1 MTVPRSKNRTPA
13 RKTKLKSA
21 ASHAASPGMAQ
32 SPDPFSSDNNAP
44 LKASMFRKTQNPV
57 YGLESFC
64 ISVEE
69 GVVPDEHIL
78 KWLRECFLLC
88 LEHHRLNRAT
98 KKNSLD
104 HIMGL
109 SSKPGGTP
117 AYKTALLAERNEM
130 LLLDIARLRSL
141 PMRLTTDEA
150 AEMAARRLADTR
162 DWNKSSWKLANI
174 GHDTLVKSYNRWPS
188 HLKLEER
195 LKDIVTG
202 KWGPDKIR
210 EYLRQYP
217 HDSLPPKLR
226 SLFAG
231 D

>member
-1 MTVPRSKNRTPA
+1 MTDPA
-13 RKTKLKSA
+13 LF
-21 ASHAASPGMAQ
+21 
-32 SPDPFSSDNNAP
+32 PDNDAP
-44 LKASMFRKTQNPV
+44 LKASMFRSTQNPV

-69 GVVPDEHIL
+69 GIVPDQHIL
-78 KWLRECFLLC
+78 KWLGECFWQC

-109 SSKPGGTP
+109 SSKSGGTP
-117 AYKTALLAERNEM
+117 AYKAALLAERNEM

-141 PMRLTTDEA
+141 RVGLTTDEA
-150 AEMAARRLADTR
+150 AEMVARRLAGTR

-174 GHDTLVKSYNRWPS
+174 GHDTLVKRYNRWPS
-188 HLKLEER
+188 HRELEER
-195 LKDIVTG
+195 LKDTVTG
-202 KWGPDKIR
+202 KWGSDKIR

-217 HDSLPPKLR
+217 EDSLPPRLE
-226 SLFAG
+226 LLLT
-231 D
+231 